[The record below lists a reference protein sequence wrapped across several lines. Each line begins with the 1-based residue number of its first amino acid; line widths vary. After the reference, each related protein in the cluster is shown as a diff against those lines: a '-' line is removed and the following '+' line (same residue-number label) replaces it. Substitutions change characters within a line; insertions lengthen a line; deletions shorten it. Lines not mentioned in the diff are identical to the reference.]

1 MAAEGVRVGEDQ
13 SGLVSKAKYSR
24 LVAKNR
30 HALLRG
36 AAHDKG
42 TVNADAPTLRQ
53 FEGGGTLV
61 SSRWRK
67 LLEDLRQRRRK

>member
-30 HALLRG
+30 DELLRG
-36 AAHDKG
+36 AADDKG
-42 TVNADAPTLRQ
+42 TVNDDAPTLRQ